1 MTPFQNANDSQF
13 LAASFQTAVSAVCCG
28 DGDCSERVRWRLVPR
43 CNRHVVQF
51 LKLPSDAVN
60 EGECLLLKSSSKS
73 SPHKMEHSPRVP
85 GGPSVI
91 LYLITVII
99 HGKKIQKM

>member
-1 MTPFQNANDSQF
+1 MTPFQSDNDSQF
-13 LAASFQTAVSAVCCG
+13 LAASFQTAVSGVSCG
-28 DGDCSERVRWRLVPR
+28 DGDCSERVRWRLVQR

-60 EGECLLLKSSSKS
+60 EGECLLLKLSSKS
-73 SPHKMEHSPRVP
+73 SSHKMENSPRVP
-85 GGPSVI
+85 GGLSVM
-91 LYLITVII
+91 LYVITVII